1 MKNNLLSQA
10 EQQVMDVFWSV
21 DTPLTSV
28 ELSKHSTEKGWKS
41 SYIYILIRSL
51 LKKQMIEPCGT
62 LQYGTQYARQFK
74 PIVSK
79 EEYAAR
85 LALSINLDHNSVCKV
100 AVSLAQQTSS
110 DTAEIVKQLE
120 DIIQEFRKETLR

>member
-1 MKNNLLSQA
+1 MNNNLLSPT
-10 EQQVMDVFWSV
+10 EQQVMEIFWSV
-21 DTPLTSV
+21 GTPLTSV
-28 ELSKHSTEKGWKS
+28 ELSKYATENGWKK

-74 PIVSK
+74 PLISK
-79 EEYAAR
+79 EEYAAQ
-85 LALSINLDHNSVCKV
+85 LAMSLNLNHNSICKV

-120 DIIQEFRKETLR
+120 SIIHEFRKELPR

>member
-1 MKNNLLSQA
+1 MNNNLLSPA
-10 EQQVMDVFWSV
+10 EQQVMNVFWSV
-21 DTPLTSV
+21 GTPLTSV
-28 ELSKHSTEKGWKS
+28 ELSRHSNENGWKQ

-62 LQYGTQYARQFK
+62 LQYGTQYARQFR

-85 LALSINLDHNSVCKV
+85 LALSINLDHESVCKV
-100 AVSLAQQTSS
+100 AVSLVQQTSS
-110 DTAEIVKQLE
+110 DTAEVVKQLE
-120 DIIQEFRKETLR
+120 DIIQELRKETSR

>member
-85 LALSINLDHNSVCKV
+85 LALSINLDHNSTDLVGYC
-100 AVSLAQQTSS
+100 
-110 DTAEIVKQLE
+110 
-120 DIIQEFRKETLR
+120 RNCETIGGHHSRISQRNIEVNR

>member
-85 LALSINLDHNSVCKV
+85 LALGSQFCLQSGCFTGSTDLVGYCRNC
-100 AVSLAQQTSS
+100 
-110 DTAEIVKQLE
+110 
-120 DIIQEFRKETLR
+120 ETIGGHHSRISQRNIEVNR